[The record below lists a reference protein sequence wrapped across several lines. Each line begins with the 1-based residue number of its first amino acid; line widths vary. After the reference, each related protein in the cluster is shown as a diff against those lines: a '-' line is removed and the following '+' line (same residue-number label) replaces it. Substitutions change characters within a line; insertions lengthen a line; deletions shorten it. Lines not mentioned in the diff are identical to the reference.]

1 MEHNGYFFNLNFEKK
16 KSKILFAV
24 LKSSFIVS
32 NVLFFK
38 PRSVQKKMWTND
50 LALALVS
57 FNVCRSFISCQN
69 EWAVVSMCFTKNSY
83 VF

>member
-1 MEHNGYFFNLNFEKK
+1 MEHNGYFFNLNLEKK

-38 PRSVQKKMWTND
+38 PRSVKKMWTND
-50 LALALVS
+50 LALASSAVKT
-57 FNVCRSFISCQN
+57 NGQWCSCVLQKI
-69 EWAVVSMCFTKNSY
+69 VMYFKNNQ
-83 VF
+83 